1 MSIDTGRPLAEIV
14 NRSRG
19 SARVLESFGL
29 DYCCGGSRSLIDACA
44 VVGAD
49 PSEVLDALDRLGA
62 EPQPA
67 WISMGVAELVDH
79 IERTHHAYLHDELPR
94 LVALAQKVSAVH
106 GGSHPELMDLLADIA
121 ELRDDLEPHL
131 AKEEAVLFPI
141 LRQLDEAGPT
151 AAALAPSRPI
161 AVMIAEH
168 EVTGALLERI
178 RARTDGFTVPPD
190 ACTSYRQLY
199 LGLADLE
206 ADTHLHV
213 HKENNVLFP
222 AVLGESGGRP

>member
-1 MSIDTGRPLAEIV
+1 MSIETDRPLSEIV

-19 SARVLESFGL
+19 SARILESFGL
-29 DYCCGGSRSLIDACA
+29 DYCCGGSRSLNDACA
-44 VVGAD
+44 AIGAD
-49 PSEVLDALDRLGA
+49 PSEVLDALDRLDA
-62 EPQPA
+62 EPPPE
-67 WISMGVAELVDH
+67 WTSMGVTELVDH
-79 IERTHHAYLHDELPR
+79 IEQTHHEYLHGELPR
-94 LVALAQKVSAVH
+94 LGALAQKVASAH

-141 LRQLDEAGPT
+141 LRQLDEAGPAAT
-151 AAALAPSRPI
+151 APAPSRPI

-168 EVTGALLERI
+168 DVTGALLERI
-178 RARTDGFTVPPD
+178 RARTDGFAVPAD

-222 AVLGESGGRP
+222 AVLGESEARP

>member
-1 MSIDTGRPLAEIV
+1 MSTDTDRPLSEIV

-19 SARVLESFGL
+19 SARILESFGL

-44 VVGAD
+44 AVGAD
-49 PSEVLDALDRLGA
+49 PSEVLDALDRLDA
-62 EPQPA
+62 EPLPE
-67 WISMGVAELVDH
+67 WTSMGVAELVDH
-79 IERTHHAYLHDELPR
+79 IEQTHHEYLHRELPR
-94 LVALAQKVSAVH
+94 LAALAQKVAGVH
-106 GGSHPELMDLLADIA
+106 GGSHPELMDVLADIA

-141 LRQLDEAGPT
+141 LRELDEAGPA

-178 RARTDGFTVPPD
+178 RARTGGFAVPPD
-190 ACTSYRQLY
+190 GCTSYRQLY

-222 AVLGESGGRP
+222 AILGESEARP